1 MHLKYEILLRNCIN
15 TRLNTD
21 KTNDIL
27 KLPHIPSNKNFYQK
41 PHSKIAWSIMRSEM
55 IWNAKQLSQDRK
67 IWCRTFNKKR
77 RNKKEIPF
85 QKALVSLLYS
95 TCFQTANK
103 QKSLIRE
110 RFFMTRIQCL
120 FFAACSWKP
129 LITRTFYAL
138 WNHFLFGMHRN
149 KVRHSRQFFI
159 KQCFII
165 EKVNPVKTWVT
176 VGKNS
181 ASRFCAGCPW
191 MVENKRI
198 FFLILFNVQKGKSR

>member
-21 KTNDIL
+21 KTNHIL
-27 KLPHIPSNKNFYQK
+27 KLPHIPSNKNFYQT

-77 RNKKEIPF
+77 RNKKEIPLR
-85 QKALVSLLYS
+85 KALVSLLYS

-149 KVRHSRQFFI
+149 KEQSTKFSAIFHEAMFYNWKSKSCKNLSVGGKKFSFPVLCWMPMDGGKQANLLSHFI
-159 KQCFII
+159 
-165 EKVNPVKTWVT
+165 
-176 VGKNS
+176 
-181 ASRFCAGCPW
+181 
-191 MVENKRI
+191 
-198 FFLILFNVQKGKSR
+198 